1 MGLVGHVLVR
11 RLDDGQK
18 SPIEVNVGRRMLSMG
33 CWNVLGWH
41 CCTQLVHSADY
52 LVVGNDDAQ
61 LRPADFMAGEARN
74 EFPFPSAVTQGTDD
88 IGTSTAVAAQTRRAV
103 RAESTDRMSLD
114 SWH

>member
-1 MGLVGHVLVR
+1 
-11 RLDDGQK
+11 
-18 SPIEVNVGRRMLSMG
+18 
-33 CWNVLGWH
+33 
-41 CCTQLVHSADY
+41 
-52 LVVGNDDAQ
+52 
-61 LRPADFMAGEARN
+61 MAGEARN